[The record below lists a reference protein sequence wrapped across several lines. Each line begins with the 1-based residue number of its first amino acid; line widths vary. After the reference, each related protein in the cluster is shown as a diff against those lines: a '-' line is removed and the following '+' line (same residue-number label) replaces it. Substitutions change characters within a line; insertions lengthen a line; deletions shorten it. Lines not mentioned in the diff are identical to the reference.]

1 MSAWLTSDVH
11 VSALVQQA
19 CIEGL
24 IDWKEADIWWN
35 RAKWQN
41 HYALRCRY
49 GDTLPAETAE
59 DLICHRTT
67 VEAELH
73 PGRVFDLYRC
83 WNYQC
88 AEFDGYDETAVS
100 ILMRNLG
107 QVLVAKYPDM
117 FIEHDDGNGGFYYNS
132 KDQTCWGITDWDEV
146 IWVKEHAS

>member
-41 HYALRCRY
+41 HYALLCRY
-49 GDTLPAETAE
+49 GDELPAENAE
-59 DLICHRTT
+59 DLECRRTT

-73 PGRVFDLYRC
+73 PAKVFDLWRC

-88 AEFDGYDETAVS
+88 AEFEGYDKTAVS
-100 ILMRNLG
+100 ILLEG
-107 QVLVAKYPDM
+107 LSTVLVYKYPEFFDA
-117 FIEHDDGNGGFYYNS
+117 HDNGDGGFYYDS
-132 KDQTCWGITDWDEV
+132 KIETTWGITDWDEV